1 MQLHRGLRDRRH
13 RDGARGPRRRGD
25 QSGSAGRDPR
35 NQERRGR
42 RDRNVRDD
50 PHGCLPARGG
60 VDRRAPRGGLSRL
73 RRTRRAGRH
82 HVGRVA
88 AGCSQVSCTAEGERH
103 RHVDL
108 GMHALPVALRAAPAG
123 ARPRRGAG
131 VVRGGDG
138 EGRLCRA
145 PSDRTSPR
153 GAGAPAPRVPHDG
166 RRRAVPRPCGVLP
179 GTRARPCEG
188 RTHRSR
194 RSLVRL
200 SVLGSHGTWPGT
212 GGECSGYLVTS
223 GSFHL
228 WLDAGTGTFARLQE
242 HVAPGDIDAVL
253 ITHGHA
259 DHFLDVIPAFYA
271 RHYGDLGQA
280 GLPFYSPAG
289 FMDLAALLVSENGRN
304 VMAEAYAFDQMEA
317 GRVVEVGP
325 FRVTSFEM
333 THIGVYSLGYRIQAE
348 GHTLAYTGDTG
359 PCEEAIELARG
370 ADLFLCEATY
380 QDPMDHTFFH
390 LSAEQAAE
398 HAARADVRRLV
409 LTHLTPALDPGVSL
423 EQAAGLFAG
432 PIDVATR
439 DAVWEVGR

>member
-1 MQLHRGLRDRRH
+1 M
-13 RDGARGPRRRGD
+13 
-25 QSGSAGRDPR
+25 
-35 NQERRGR
+35 
-42 RDRNVRDD
+42 
-50 PHGCLPARGG
+50 
-60 VDRRAPRGGLSRL
+60 
-73 RRTRRAGRH
+73 
-82 HVGRVA
+82 
-88 AGCSQVSCTAEGERH
+88 
-103 RHVDL
+103 
-108 GMHALPVALRAAPAG
+108 
-123 ARPRRGAG
+123 
-131 VVRGGDG
+131 
-138 EGRLCRA
+138 
-145 PSDRTSPR
+145 
-153 GAGAPAPRVPHDG
+153 
-166 RRRAVPRPCGVLP
+166 
-179 GTRARPCEG
+179 
-188 RTHRSR
+188 
-194 RSLVRL
+194 RL

-212 GGECSGYLVTS
+212 AGECSGYLVTS

-242 HVAPGDIDAVL
+242 HVPPSDIDAVL

-271 RHYGDLGQA
+271 RHYGDLGEP
-280 GLPFYSPAG
+280 GLPFYSPTG

-304 VMAEAYAFDQMEA
+304 VMAEAYAFDHLEA

-398 HAARADVRRLV
+398 HAARAGVRRLV
-409 LTHLTPALDPGVSL
+409 LTHLTRYGRHPAAAARGHLGDAARRTPQIGGLRPGCGEEPRRDARCRLGGRKVTRPDGRASGELRPVTYELGYQEWANGSVLFSMGKTRVLCAATVSEDLPRWLRGTGRGWVTGEYSMLPASTL
-423 EQAAGLFAG
+423 ERSGREVNRGRPGGRTQEIQRLIGRALRSVTDLERLGERTVTVDCDVPAPPGPPRASGCAPHPVLAAGRRPPRAPG
-432 PIDVATR
+432 PPAR
-439 DAVWEVGR
+439 G